1 MNGKQYKRQI
11 VTGLLIVM
19 ALLLAGAGR
28 LLTGQL
34 KEQNVASEW
43 SKKDDYVQLS
53 CFFSKDAGMTSEQI
67 LPVERQLTEALQNAA
82 AENESGMGRSYVD
95 AYSSQGQLTV
105 YSDKTSVTV
114 RAFGVG
120 GDFFQFHPLKLLD
133 GTYFDGNDFNG
144 DGVILDENVA
154 WQLFGGN
161 HISGMTVEIDN
172 VVYPV
177 RGVVR
182 SDSGF
187 FSEAAEEEKPTIYV
201 SYGILAKGKE
211 EPLPVDSYELL
222 ILNPVKQ
229 FGFRALKDALG
240 LDETAYEI
248 VENTTRYGLLNRLA
262 LLKNFGVRSMRTKN
276 IVFPYWENRARAYED
291 VVELL
296 FVLELL
302 CLIYPAVR
310 LVRFLHGMW
319 KRRKKLVQ
327 NLWKFLKEL
336 YKRVAFYRQ

>member
-28 LLTGQL
+28 LLAGQL
-34 KEQNVASEW
+34 KEQNIASEW

-53 CFFSKDAGMTSEQI
+53 CFFSKDAGMTAEQI

-82 AENESGMGRSYVD
+82 AENESGTGRSYVD

-229 FGFRALKDALG
+229 FGFRALKDAIG
-240 LDETAYEI
+240 LDETSYEI
-248 VENTTRYGLLNRLA
+248 VENTTRYGLSNRLA

-291 VVELL
+291 VIELL
-296 FVLELL
+296 FVLELI
-302 CLIYPAVR
+302 CLIYPVIR
-310 LVRFLHGMW
+310 LVRFFHGMC
-319 KRRKKLVQ
+319 KRRKELVR

>member
-28 LLTGQL
+28 LLAGQL
-34 KEQNVASEW
+34 KEQNIASEW

-82 AENESGMGRSYVD
+82 AENESGTGRSYVD

-229 FGFRALKDALG
+229 FGFRALKDAIG
-240 LDETAYEI
+240 LDETSYEI
-248 VENTTRYGLLNRLA
+248 VENTTRYGLSNRLA

-296 FVLELL
+296 FVLELI
-302 CLIYPAVR
+302 CLIYPVIR
-310 LVRFLHGMW
+310 LVRLFHEMW
-319 KRRKKLVQ
+319 KRRKELVR